1 MARFIDYSK
10 KQFTGAYH
18 WTELSEEKFTTVG
31 NARVSS
37 LWNIPFEN
45 LQELGI
51 SRVETEE
58 HIEIFCQRQE
68 WEEYKGKQT
77 KTCYDNYQIIRLDY
91 EYLLEW
97 QARLFNCLN
106 WSDDKVEKFL
116 QKDTL
121 KYISN
126 RMIYLRRKEIER
138 NAEKL
143 AEQLGIPKEMVLKQ
157 LLPPE
162 PFVEEPKKEPVPV
175 EDDGEDYLEGT
186 LIRLSHEWFVS
197 VGEEKHLYKIPN
209 KQMLIDACINQ
220 GFETDSMKGEDL
232 VFYLN
237 SLVKFRKKEGASP
250 PRSRN
255 AKGWVDVI
263 VEVTKP

>member
-10 KQFTGAYH
+10 KTFTGAFH
-18 WTELSEEKFTTVG
+18 WTELVDDKFTTVG

-37 LWNIPFEN
+37 LFNIPFEN

-51 SRVETEE
+51 SRIETEDY
-58 HIEIFCQRQE
+58 IEVFCQRQE
-68 WEEYKGKQT
+68 WTEWRGKQT
-77 KTCYDNYQIIRLDY
+77 KTNYDNYQIVRLDY

-106 WSDDKVEKFL
+106 WNQDKVEKFL

-121 KYISN
+121 EYISN

-143 AEQLGIPKEMVLKQ
+143 AEQLGIPKEKVLAQ

-162 PFVEEPKKEPVPV
+162 EQPKKEEPIKI
-175 EDDGEDYLEGT
+175 EHAIGNTFEGA
-186 LIRLSHEWFVS
+186 LIKLSNEWFVS
-197 VGEEKHLYKIPN
+197 VGEDKDLYKVPN
-209 KQMLIDACINQ
+209 KRMLIDWFVNNAY
-220 GFETDSMKGEDL
+220 ETTD
-232 VFYLN
+232 VFNLENYLN
-237 SLVKFRKKEGASP
+237 TSIKFQKKQGVAP
-250 PRSRN
+250 PRSRQ

-263 VEVTKP
+263 LGVIKP